1 MKHIFSYL
9 LTLLWVGNLYAQFPD
24 KIVFKSDTTACQI
37 VVKNKKDGYH
47 LFFRTGLSTT
57 LNEIYPEHA
66 DFVYTE
72 NSMFVSTKLPDTN
85 KKVWARCYFDGE
97 YKLLQYKYVN
107 YIASSERIF
116 RLTPENEIT
125 ETEKTSQR
133 KRYIGEMIAIL
144 SKKIDFNFQKL
155 QYNTKSL
162 VRPLIQYHEINGL
175 SFRDYNDYYPA
186 KLSFGVFLGGGI
198 ESLILNLQ
206 PNEDFYGRTF
216 PVENNEFFQSGGLT
230 VNLRV
235 PKLSERLY
243 FTGSFELSRHNI
255 STVRK
260 IESSGSSIYYADLQY
275 NSLSLSFPLGA
286 GFDII
291 KAKCAVVALQTAVT
305 PWIGLKPDAKL
316 RLETEMD
323 NVVQS
328 KYLSVY
334 DKENV
339 DFFHHI
345 GVKINSPEFSS
356 GLSVIVGYNYSL
368 TPDVNYINTISHKQ
382 AISFSATYNF

>member
-1 MKHIFSYL
+1 MKHILSIL
-9 LTLLWVGNLYAQFPD
+9 LTLLWVGSSFAQLTD
-24 KIVFKSDTTACQI
+24 KIVLKSDTTACQI

-47 LFFRTGLSTT
+47 LFFRTGLNAT
-57 LNEIYPEHA
+57 LNEIYPENA
-66 DFVYTE
+66 EIAYAKNF
-72 NSMFVSTKLPDTN
+72 MFVSAKLPDTD

-116 RLTPENEIT
+116 RLSPEKEKT
-125 ETEKTSQR
+125 ETEETSRR
-133 KRYIGEMIAIL
+133 KRYIGEMIAIF
-144 SKKIDFNFQKL
+144 SKKIDFNFQQL

-162 VRPLIQYHEINGL
+162 ALPLIQYHEINGL
-175 SFRDYNDYYPA
+175 PFHDYNDYYPA
-186 KLSFGVFLGGGI
+186 KLSLGVFLGGGI
-198 ESLILNLQ
+198 ESLNLNLQ
-206 PNEDFYGRTF
+206 PNDDFYGRTI
-216 PVENNEFFQSGGLT
+216 PVENNEFFQSGGVT
-230 VNLRV
+230 ANLRI

-243 FTGSFELSRHNI
+243 FTGSLELSRHNV

-260 IESSGSSIYYADLQY
+260 IESSGSATYYADLQY

-286 GFDII
+286 GFEVI
-291 KAKCAVVALQTAVT
+291 KTNNAAIALQTALT
-305 PWIGLKPDAKL
+305 PWIELKPDAKL

-328 KYLSVY
+328 KYLKVY
-334 DKENV
+334 KRERV

-345 GVKINSPEFSS
+345 GLKMNSPAFIS
-356 GLSVIVGYNYSL
+356 GLSVIVGYDYSL
-368 TPDVNYINTISHKQ
+368 TPDVNYINTLPRTK